1 MSDMFENDYALTGKH
16 ATYVKSLVNGAK
28 LYKRY
33 IDVYM
38 NGAVFGLLHNRT
50 APVDKDSSDRA
61 RIYADAFA
69 NCRMECVFLYRLVI
83 LLEKSSKLESP
94 ERIDRAFRDDA
105 NEDDPEKLKQNL
117 ELFNSYVRGG
127 IEEIYEE
134 FIDGHG
140 TTPEEYLDRAMEV
153 MEQFRSDLKG
163 EDLVVTPEELI

>member
-16 ATYVKSLVNGAK
+16 ATYVKSLVNAK

>member
-16 ATYVKSLVNGAK
+16 ATYVKYLVNDAK

-69 NCRMECVFLYRLVI
+69 NCRMECVFLYRLVM

-163 EDLVVTPEELI
+163 EEPAVTPEELI

>member
-1 MSDMFENDYALTGKH
+1 MSDMFENDFTLTGKH
-16 ATYVKSLVNGAK
+16 ATYVKYLANDAK

-50 APVDKDSSDRA
+50 APIDKDSTDRA

-69 NCRMECVFLYRLVI
+69 NCRMECVFLYRLVM
-83 LLEKSSKLESP
+83 LLGQTSNLESP

-105 NEDDPEKLKQNL
+105 NDSEPEKLKANL
-117 ELFNSYVRGG
+117 DLFNSYVRGG

-134 FIDGHG
+134 LIDGHG

-153 MEQFRSDLKG
+153 MEEFRNDLRDK
-163 EDLVVTPEELI
+163 EPEVILEELM

>member
-16 ATYVKSLVNGAK
+16 ATCVKYLVNDAK

-69 NCRMECVFLYRLVI
+69 NCRMECVFLYRLVM

-134 FIDGHG
+134 FIDVHG

-163 EDLVVTPEELI
+163 EDLAVTPEELI

>member
-1 MSDMFENDYALTGKH
+1 MFENDYALTGKH
-16 ATYVKSLVNGAK
+16 ATYVKYLVNDAK

-69 NCRMECVFLYRLVI
+69 NCRMECVFLYRLVM
-83 LLEKSSKLESP
+83 LLEKSSELESP

-163 EDLVVTPEELI
+163 EDLAVTPEELI